1 MRHTSTSQWHQT
13 EFVHQLLQQLIMQS
27 RHHCHVSN
35 NHSYTLEAI
44 HMIIHLLTFTLADNL
59 SCWVFIFCAK
69 KETKKQDSFTR
80 CVLSESFFHLVL
92 QKSIKCIH
100 YNLVQMCNIHSCV
113 WTCCF
118 SVSWHHTVHGAFPLL
133 AVSELFFAGQTQKQ
147 MFRFNLP
154 ILYVTLTEG
163 LSV

>member
-69 KETKKQDSFTR
+69 KETKKQDSFSR

-118 SVSWHHTVHGAFPLL
+118 SVSWHHTVHCSRCVPSIGC
-133 AVSELFFAGQTQKQ
+133 
-147 MFRFNLP
+147 FRV
-154 ILYVTLTEG
+154 ILCWSNPKANV
-163 LSV
+163 

>member
-69 KETKKQDSFTR
+69 KETKKQDSFSR

-118 SVSWHHTVHGAFPLL
+118 SVSWHHTVHCSLCVLSIGC
-133 AVSELFFAGQTQKQ
+133 
-147 MFRFNLP
+147 FRV
-154 ILYVTLTEG
+154 ILCWSNPKANV
-163 LSV
+163 

>member
-69 KETKKQDSFTR
+69 KETKKQDSFSR

-118 SVSWHHTVHGAFPLL
+118 SVSWHHTVHCSWCVLSIGCFQ
-133 AVSELFFAGQTQKQ
+133 V
-147 MFRFNLP
+147 
-154 ILYVTLTEG
+154 ILCWSNPKANV
-163 LSV
+163 